1 MAVLG
6 IKVSSSQIRSVG
18 VKLNYSFSTS
28 ENSFLLRYFYTSYQK
43 ARFDISDG
51 QVCRFV
57 VLF

>member
-1 MAVLG
+1 MLG
-6 IKVSSSQIRSVG
+6 IKISSSQIRSVG

-28 ENSFLLRYFYTSYQK
+28 ENSFLLRCFYTSYQE

-57 VLF
+57 ILF